1 LSENLSASSGKFE
14 EIDSYLWRGRMAVFH
29 ALLWLSLVASLQI
42 KLQPDILNQTWPR
55 KSTIDEKSGDTGV
68 LRHPE
73 KTVVRLPDSWRLGES
88 NLLATHAKVSWS
100 LFMVARSTRDHLK
113 SHERFSVGMVFLIVL
128 IIGTFF
134 FVAKFQ

>member
-1 LSENLSASSGKFE
+1 
-14 EIDSYLWRGRMAVFH
+14 MAVFH
-29 ALLWLSLVASLQI
+29 ALLWLSLVASLQN

-55 KSTIDEKSGDTGV
+55 KSTIDEKSGDAGV

-73 KTVVRLPDSWRLGES
+73 KTIARLPDSWRLGES

-113 SHERFSVGMVFLIVL
+113 SHERFSVGMVGMTVSQPSYKTLHGRMEHSSIYVQIL
-128 IIGTFF
+128 NSENTC
-134 FVAKFQ
+134 